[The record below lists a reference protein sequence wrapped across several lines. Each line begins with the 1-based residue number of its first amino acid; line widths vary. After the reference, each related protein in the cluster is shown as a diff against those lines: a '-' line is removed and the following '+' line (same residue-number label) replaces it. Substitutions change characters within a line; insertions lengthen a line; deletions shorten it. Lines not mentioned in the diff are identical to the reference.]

1 MKLKDKVKPAIP
13 PMEGGVYM
21 AVCVT
26 VADLGDQY
34 SEKFKNTQRKV
45 VFSFDIPSETVEMD
59 GETRPRQLS
68 KRCTFSV
75 SKRGTLNKM
84 LNAWLNANMSEQDL
98 AELDLF
104 DFAGKACQIR
114 VTVDKITF
122 GRASADGLD
131 DALKQACQMAVC
143 AAAEELQTQDAG
155 GVVASAS
162 NDGYSETYIAA
173 SQTPGQRL
181 RASVGLWLDNTG
193 LLYRGVCCPC

>member
-1 MKLKDKVKPAIP
+1 ML
-13 PMEGGVYM
+13 
-21 AVCVT
+21 T
-26 VADLGDQY
+26 VEY
-34 SEKFKNTQRKV
+34 EFYKNTYHGNK
-45 VFSFDIPSETVEMD
+45 ISETAW
-59 GETRPRQLS
+59 PA
-68 KRCTFSV
+68 FS
-75 SKRGTLNKM
+75 RD
-84 LNAWLNANMSEQDL
+84 AA
-98 AELDLF
+98 AY
-104 DFAGKACQIR
+104 
-114 VTVDKITF
+114 VDKITF